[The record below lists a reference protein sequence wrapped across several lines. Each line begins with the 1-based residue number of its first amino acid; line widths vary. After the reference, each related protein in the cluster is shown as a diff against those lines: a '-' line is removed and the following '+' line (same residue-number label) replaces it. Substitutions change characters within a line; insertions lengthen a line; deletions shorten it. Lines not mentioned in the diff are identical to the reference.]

1 MEPQLWLGVPSHTLL
16 WFRKEALRKP
26 ERVCEAHT
34 HASGT
39 SIFSPYVPRTMSLAA
54 EQRPPEAGARRSS
67 SAADVCELERRA
79 PASGARLSAARDIV
93 RGTYGEKTEVPE
105 ACLWASK
112 ARSGLRSAYFP
123 NPRLC
128 LIRPGTSTEQHVF
141 RRLGGPPQQLPAD
154 AAAGPGRV
162 VCFNTGPG
170 RNVCVC
176 ACVCGYVVVQFVD
189 PNHIFLHAR
198 AVQQYTV
205 GVKKTETFTHT
216 HTHTCTHTCKH
227 QESTR

>member
-16 WFRKEALRKP
+16 WFRREALRKP

-67 SAADVCELERRA
+67 SDAYVCELERRA
-79 PASGARLSAARDIV
+79 PASGACLSAARDIV
-93 RGTYGEKTEVPE
+93 RGTYGEKIEVPE
-105 ACLWASK
+105 ACLWDIC
-112 ARSGLRSAYFP
+112 FVNMVP
-123 NPRLC
+123 
-128 LIRPGTSTEQHVF
+128 PGVPVSRCHVF

-154 AAAGPGRV
+154 AAACPARPGRV

-205 GVKKTETFTHT
+205 GVKKRKHSHT
-216 HTHTCTHTCKH
+216 HMHTHV
-227 QESTR
+227 QASRIDSVRQ